1 MRPTYPKGESGAI
14 AANAFP
20 YKHLE
25 TGSGP
30 GPAPG
35 PPHSAA
41 DPGELQSGSG
51 SPDRAALA

>member
-1 MRPTYPKGESGAI
+1 MRPTDPKGESGAI

-25 TGSGP
+25 TGSWL

-41 DPGELQSGSG
+41 DPGELQPGSG

>member
-14 AANAFP
+14 AANACRD
-20 YKHLE
+20 KHLE

-30 GPAPG
+30 GPAPA

-41 DPGELQSGSG
+41 DPGELQPGSG